1 MVLRL
6 SGKKTINYKIS
17 PWKTKTND
25 DYWYTKKKFC
35 RGGVPAP
42 EGGSAA
48 RACACS
54 GGGRVPARGVGG
66 GVSAARGVPAPGCV
80 CVCETPPVT
89 ATAAGGTHPT
99 GMHSCLE
106 MF

>member
-1 MVLRL
+1 MLRL
-6 SGKKTINYKIS
+6 SGKKTINYTIS

-25 DYWYTKKKFC
+25 DYWYTQKKFC
-35 RGGVPAP
+35 RGGGCLLG
-42 EGGSAA
+42 EW
-48 RACACS
+48 
-54 GGGRVPARGVGG
+54 
-66 GVSAARGVPAPGCV
+66 GVSAARGCLLQGVCV
-80 CVCETPPVT
+80 CVCVETPPVT